1 MVIALSSL
9 RNEAVNTAGE
19 DEVPGSDKRNQIGDL
34 KWQVIPDLFWWD
46 VAHVEAE
53 GDVHEISKWEDVDGC
68 LCPVGEKEQGDD
80 DAAEEPGQTTQEYAQ
95 ALARYGPQEGNGQEI
110 GDGCADEDGKEH
122 RYEPGTCSRDIG
134 RHLQVKE
141 KTGCDEH
148 GEGAEDAGR
157 SALCYGAAVP
167 EEIQVGRA
175 HELIDDIAR
184 THHGAYVGVGTLV
197 GNENEK
203 CLAEPYIG
211 DDFIGG
217 HGLWRGG

>member
-1 MVIALSSL
+1 M
-9 RNEAVNTAGE
+9 
-19 DEVPGSDKRNQIGDL
+19 
-34 KWQVIPDLFWWD
+34 
-46 VAHVEAE
+46 AHVEAE
-53 GDVHEISKWEDVDGC
+53 GNVHEVSKWEDVDGC
-68 LCPVGEKEQGDD
+68 LCPVWKKEQGNYDT
-80 DAAEEPGQTTQEYAQ
+80 AEEPGQTAQEYAQ

-134 RHLQVKE
+134 GHLQVEE
-141 KTGCDEH
+141 KTRRDEH
-148 GEGAEDAGR
+148 GESAEDTGR
-157 SALCYGAAVP
+157 GALRYGAAVP

-175 HELIDDIAR
+175 HEFIDDIAR
-184 THHGAYVGVGTLV
+184 THHGAHIGVGTLI

-217 HGLWRGG
+217 HGLGGGG